1 MGRKI
6 HLETLIAAPPERCFD
21 LSRSVDLHQ
30 ASMTKSG
37 ERAVAGVTTG
47 LMELGDTVTWE
58 AHHLGADR
66 RLTTRITEMDR
77 PHCFVDEQVVGPFKS
92 FRHVH
97 MYFAVPDGTLMT
109 DDCTYT
115 VPFRWFGTLLERAI
129 LGGYMRELLET
140 RNAHIKQVAENSRT
154 EEVEVNA

>member
-6 HLETLIAAPPERCFD
+6 HLETLIAAPPELCFD

-30 ASMTKSG
+30 ASMMKSG
-37 ERAVAGVTTG
+37 ERAVAGVTSG
-47 LMELGDTVTWE
+47 FMELGDTVTWE

-77 PHCFVDEQVVGPFKS
+77 PRRFIDEQVAGPFKS

-97 MYFAVPDGTLMT
+97 TFFAVPDGTLMT

-129 LGGYMRELLET
+129 LGGYLQHLLET
-140 RNAHIKQVAENSRT
+140 RNAHIKQVAEGAQTDTT
-154 EEVEVNA
+154 EAHV